1 MIVYVYGK
9 SVDLQV
15 QLPAELSAQTSS
27 KPPWTHIHA
36 RIFLRANSGV
46 IKFGYSS
53 SNCMADNSLTS
64 IFGHHLPSA
73 TDTPIFVG
81 LPPVSS
87 RLSTVNSSC
96 GVSMDTHEFVEL
108 LVLPKP
114 SFFLGVTV
122 GGGWRVC
129 PIIKHPETAFSVKCS
144 RHYLLLMTGVL
155 CMANGRCMIFQTQTP
170 DKQMP

>member
-1 MIVYVYGK
+1 M
-9 SVDLQV
+9 

-96 GVSMDTHEFVEL
+96 GYQWTHTNSLNCWFYRNHL
-108 LVLPKP
+108 
-114 SFFLGVTV
+114 FLGVTV

-155 CMANGRCMIFQTQTP
+155 CMANVRCMIFQTQTP